1 MRRAGF
7 FAAAVITTAL
17 AGPALAAGT
26 VKIGVLLPLTGNA
39 AAAGQAAKAAIEVAA
54 EIVNTAHPEMA
65 SLPLAPTAGLP
76 TLGGTR
82 LEPVFIDHQGDPLVG
97 QSQVLQLITQE
108 KVAALFGSYI
118 ADAILYLKAMHDLD
132 FLPPMIIGDDS
143 GFSDPFFLPAVANI
157 AQGAMNRSAWD
168 IGTPESATWTAWAS
182 VPLQRKD
189 SLVRTERLSR
199 DNPFDRFAIEPFG
212 ADRKAVGRV
221 VRNRCRRRATNGY
234 AVRAD
239 IICRRT
245 YCRMPPWRKYSSSSS
260 VSMRQSSGTVSI
272 LPEER

>member
-97 QSQVLQLITQE
+97 QSQVLRLITQE
-108 KVAALFGSYI
+108 KVAALFGAY
-118 ADAILYLKAMHDLD
+118 
-132 FLPPMIIGDDS
+132 
-143 GFSDPFFLPAVANI
+143 
-157 AQGAMNRSAWD
+157 Q
-168 IGTPESATWTAWAS
+168 
-182 VPLQRKD
+182 
-189 SLVRTERLSR
+189 SR
-199 DNPFDRFAIEPFG
+199 
-212 ADRKAVGRV
+212 
-221 VRNRCRRRATNGY
+221 
-234 AVRAD
+234 
-239 IICRRT
+239 
-245 YCRMPPWRKYSSSSS
+245 
-260 VSMRQSSGTVSI
+260 
-272 LPEER
+272 